1 MQQLLGDHYY
11 ILYASQTV
19 KEIMLLEVVHLH
31 LEIPMADS
39 AVSRY
44 LTPTYG
50 QLEPIPCLAS
60 LNISQKVHIQ
70 IEFETL
76 IK

>member
-1 MQQLLGDHYY
+1 M
-11 ILYASQTV
+11 
-19 KEIMLLEVVHLH
+19 HLH
-31 LEIPMADS
+31 LEIPMVDS

-50 QLEPIPCLAS
+50 QLEPITCLAS

-70 IEFETL
+70 IEFKTL
-76 IK
+76 IKWTLDALMNTGKESHPTVDPRPKML